1 VVTLTA
7 KIKAKPGKE
16 AALVEECVKLAK
28 LVREKEKGC
37 LMYIPHVSQD
47 NPGEVVF
54 FEKYVDEAAF
64 ELHGNTPYFN
74 AFKTALEDLM
84 SGDLEIQFLKELDVN

>member
-1 VVTLTA
+1 MVTLTA
-7 KIKAKPGKE
+7 RIKAKPGKE

-28 LVREKEKGC
+28 LVRENEQGC

-47 NPGEVVF
+47 DPGEVVF

-64 ELHGNTPYFN
+64 ELHGKTPYFT
-74 AFKTALEDLM
+74 AFAAALDELM
-84 SGDLEIQFLKELDVN
+84 SGDLEIQFLRELI